1 MVRCAGTADR
11 HMAPSPRRRPC
22 ASTQDACTSCVDNAD
37 RAPGRALEGTAGG
50 YTRRP
55 ERRARRGE
63 RRGVGRDLRNVDV
76 VVQRPQIA
84 GDDPAVLLESVGWPA
99 TLLHGD
105 PLLGQVAEGPARMRS
120 VLLAEFD
127 LPGVRL
133 VPRLPLPCRL
143 DGLGRPP
150 PRARQGVT
158 PYVDPELPSPRREL
172 SNARHR
178 PRTVRHAGKEVAR
191 LVARRRTTKAPAGLP
206 GPLNWSLFWH
216 PQRDSNPC
224 RHLERAQTNPHSGL
238 WPPWSPGHRAARPHP
253 DPPNAPSSAE

>member
-1 MVRCAGTADR
+1 VRCAGTAGR

-22 ASTQDACTSCVDNAD
+22 ASTQDACTPCVDSAD
-37 RAPGRALEGTAGG
+37 RAPGRALGARPVGT
-50 YTRRP
+50 
-55 ERRARRGE
+55 RAAPSGE
-63 RRGVGRDLRNVDV
+63 LGVENVEGVGRDLRNVD

-84 GDDPAVLLESVGWPA
+84 GDDPAVLLERVGWPPA
-99 TLLHGD
+99 LLQGD
-105 PLLGQVAEGPARMRS
+105 QLCSEVSEGPTRMRS
-120 VLLAEFD
+120 VLLSEFD

-133 VPRLPLPCRL
+133 VPRVPLPCRL

-178 PRTVRHAGKEVAR
+178 PRTIRHAGEEVAR
-191 LVARRRTTKAPAGLP
+191 PVAHRRTTKAPAGLP
-206 GPLNWSLFWH
+206 GPLTWFLFWH

-224 RHLERAQTNPHSGL
+224 RHLERAQTVPHRGR
-238 WPPWSPGHRAARPHP
+238 WSP
-253 DPPNAPSSAE
+253 